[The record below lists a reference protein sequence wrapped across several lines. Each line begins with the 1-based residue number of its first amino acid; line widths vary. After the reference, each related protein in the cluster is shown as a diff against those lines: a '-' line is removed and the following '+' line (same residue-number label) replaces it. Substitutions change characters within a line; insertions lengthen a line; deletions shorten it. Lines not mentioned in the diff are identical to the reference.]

1 MENELLQSFLIIT
14 NQNVKADINRGIEV
28 NYNNIDKYIESTK
41 KFLNVTLTEDEYKR
55 VFHDIEQRFSIKHSK
70 GCAIFDDYDQLRDW
84 YHEENIEDPY
94 FWTRYKRYLEEFSS
108 LNPKS
113 IELLDKIT
121 LPQIMNC
128 LGNPTEEFEGI
139 RLRRGLVIGDVQ
151 SGKTATYSG
160 LICKAVD
167 AGYKVVILLAG
178 ITESLRQ
185 QTQQRIDEGIVG
197 LARTMNP
204 ILKTPE
210 THRVGVGLDMK

>member
-1 MENELLQSFLIIT
+1 
-14 NQNVKADINRGIEV
+14 
-28 NYNNIDKYIESTK
+28 
-41 KFLNVTLTEDEYKR
+41 
-55 VFHDIEQRFSIKHSK
+55 
-70 GCAIFDDYDQLRDW
+70 
-84 YHEENIEDPY
+84 
-94 FWTRYKRYLEEFSS
+94 
-108 LNPKS
+108 
-113 IELLDKIT
+113 
-121 LPQIMNC
+121 MNC

>member
-94 FWTRYKRYLEEFSS
+94 FGRDTK
-108 LNPKS
+108 
-113 IELLDKIT
+113 
-121 LPQIMNC
+121 
-128 LGNPTEEFEGI
+128 GI
-139 RLRRGLVIGDVQ
+139 LR
-151 SGKTATYSG
+151 SF
-160 LICKAVD
+160 
-167 AGYKVVILLAG
+167 
-178 ITESLRQ
+178 LR
-185 QTQQRIDEGIVG
+185 
-197 LARTMNP
+197 
-204 ILKTPE
+204 
-210 THRVGVGLDMK
+210 